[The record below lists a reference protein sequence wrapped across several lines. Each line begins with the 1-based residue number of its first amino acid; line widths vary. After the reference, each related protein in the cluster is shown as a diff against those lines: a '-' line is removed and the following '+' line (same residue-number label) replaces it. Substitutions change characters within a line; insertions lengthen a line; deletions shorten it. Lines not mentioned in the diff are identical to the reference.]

1 MSMEVVGRDTLN
13 YQVFYLYQIQNRY
26 HKQRVPSLS
35 IIPVADTQ
43 VFYILRQT
51 TSLLNLLSTILIPL
65 CLNLEL
71 SPRERLLAAADLSL
85 KEFF

>member
-13 YQVFYLYQIQNRY
+13 YQVFYLYHIQNRN
-26 HKQRVPSLS
+26 HEQRVPSLS

-71 SPRERLLAAADLSL
+71 SPRERLLAAAHLPW
-85 KEFF
+85 KEFS

>member
-1 MSMEVVGRDTLN
+1 MAMSMEVVGRDTLN

-43 VFYILRQT
+43 VFYIL
-51 TSLLNLLSTILIPL
+51 NLLSTILIPL
-65 CLNLEL
+65 RLNSEL
-71 SPRERLLAAADLSL
+71 SPRERLLAATDLSL
-85 KEFF
+85 TEFF

>member
-1 MSMEVVGRDTLN
+1 MAMSMEVVGRDTLN
-13 YQVFYLYQIQNRY
+13 YQVSYLYQIQNRY

-43 VFYILRQT
+43 VFYIL
-51 TSLLNLLSTILIPL
+51 NLLSTILIPL
-65 CLNLEL
+65 RLNSEL
-71 SPRERLLAAADLSL
+71 SPRERLLAAAHLSL